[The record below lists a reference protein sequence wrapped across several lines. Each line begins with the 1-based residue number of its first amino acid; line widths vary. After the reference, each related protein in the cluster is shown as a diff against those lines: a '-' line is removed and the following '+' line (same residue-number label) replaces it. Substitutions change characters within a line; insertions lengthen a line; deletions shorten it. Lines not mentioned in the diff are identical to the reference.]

1 MQGMTVLIHAE
12 IHGLAGR
19 AGELRT
25 LLHDHAAGLSS
36 ADGSLGAA
44 AYEPVDADAGEF
56 VLQTHWRDDAAMQAH
71 YATPEYTH
79 YIDGVGELLARP
91 SDVQIH
97 YVERSVR
104 PTADLSQDP
113 TRQG

>member
-1 MQGMTVLIHAE
+1 MTVLIHAE
-12 IHGLAGR
+12 IHGLGGR
-19 AGELRT
+19 ADELRT
-25 LLHDHAAGLSS
+25 LLLDHAAGL
-36 ADGSLGAA
+36 AAAEGSLGAVA
-44 AYEPVDADAGEF
+44 FAPLDADTGEF

-104 PTADLSQDP
+104 ATADLSLDP

>member
-1 MQGMTVLIHAE
+1 MEPMTVLIHAE

-25 LLHDHAAGLSS
+25 LLAEHAAGLSS
-36 ADGSLGAA
+36 ADGSLGAV
-44 AYEPVDADAGEF
+44 AYEALDADAGEL

-71 YATPEYTH
+71 FATPEYTH
-79 YIDGVGELLARP
+79 YIEAVGELLARP

-104 PTADLSQDP
+104 ATADLSQDP